1 MALPAH
7 NAHERTPPPT
17 GRVLVGELMDAPD
30 VDPAQLARALA
41 YIRSVNRWLGGTR
54 GLIAHLARW
63 TRNWNR
69 AAPIR
74 LLDVA
79 TGSADIPVAA
89 VHWARAR
96 GLRLEV
102 TAIDNHDSTLAQ
114 ARAYVEEKLG
124 EGAGSISLSKL
135 DAREMLGQFG
145 PGAFDFVHAGLF
157 LHHLSDADALGTLMA
172 MNALAS
178 RGVVWNDL
186 VRSAWAPLALEAILI
201 GQPHIVRHDA
211 HASVKAGFTRREAL
225 AFAEAAGLKN
235 VRYSTIILHRFTL
248 TAEKGG
254 GA

>member
-1 MALPAH
+1 
-7 NAHERTPPPT
+7 
-17 GRVLVGELMDAPD
+17 VLVGELMDAPD

-54 GLIAHLARW
+54 GLLTHLARW
-63 TRNWNR
+63 TRGWNR
-69 AAPIR
+69 AEPIR

-79 TGSADIPVAA
+79 TGSADIPLAA
-89 VHWARAR
+89 VRWARAR

-114 ARAYVEEKLG
+114 AREHIAAEPAITLR
-124 EGAGSISLSKL
+124 KL
-135 DAREMLGQFG
+135 DARAMLGEFG
-145 PGAFDFVHAGLF
+145 PGAFHFVHAGLF
-157 LHHLSDADALGTLMA
+157 LHHLSDADALGTLAA
-172 MNALAS
+172 MNTLAS

-225 AFAEAAGLKN
+225 AFAAAARLTR
-235 VRYSTIILHRFTL
+235 VRYRTIILHRFTL
-248 TAEKGG
+248 TAEKGE
-254 GA
+254 AS